1 MSLST
6 TADQPGGGPSG
17 LGPAFL
23 VAFLLHATALAGLAY
38 YAPPPSAPP
47 GENTIT
53 IDLAPQMTEAD
64 SQAPADQAQS
74 DPPPA
79 ETEPVEAPDA
89 TVSSAPPDT
98 MAIAP
103 EDTTT
108 AKPPAEATMA
118 VPTEVEPAAPA
129 ESAAAAPPQEQVVTS
144 TAEEAAPIEAPPEV
158 VAETPKPPEPPKVVA
173 QPKPPEPQRPKPTP
187 PDPAKLE
194 AARQEAKREA
204 KRIAEREARRKA
216 EIEAKREA
224 RAKAARDAAREA
236 RDRSAEP
243 NTARGAQNSASASRQ
258 SSAGAA
264 AGGNDP
270 SALRAWQGA
279 LSSAIHGRMDRNAA
293 AGTAGGVAVV
303 RFTVTRS
310 GQVTSAGLARSSG
323 VGPIDSA
330 ALATVR
336 GSLPA
341 APAGVSVS
349 SLAVTV
355 PLRFSPGR

>member
-1 MSLST
+1 MST
-6 TADQPGGGPSG
+6 TIDQPGGPPSG

-23 VAFLLHATALAGLAY
+23 VALLVHAAALAGLALY
-38 YAPPPSAPP
+38 TPVSPAPP

-64 SQAPADQAQS
+64 SQAPADQAQAE
-74 DPPPA
+74 PPPTA
-79 ETEPVEAPDA
+79 TEPVETPD
-89 TVSSAPPDT
+89 TVDAVLPPDV
-98 MAIAP
+98 AAVAP

-108 AKPPAEATMA
+108 AKPPEAEIAP
-118 VPTEVEPAAPA
+118 PTEAVV
-129 ESAAAAPPQEQVVTS
+129 AAPPQDQIVTS
-144 TAEEAAPIEAPPEV
+144 TAEQAASIEAPPEV
-158 VAETPKPPEPPKVVA
+158 VAETPPPPVVPDPPKAAVV
-173 QPKPPEPQRPKPTP
+173 PKPVKPQ

-204 KRIAEREARRKA
+204 KRIAEIEARRRA

-224 RAKAARDAAREA
+224 RAKAAREAAKEA
-236 RDRSAEP
+236 AKRSAET

-258 SSAGAA
+258 NSAGAA

-303 RFTVTRS
+303 RFTVSRS
-310 GQVTSAGLARSSG
+310 GQVTSSGLARSSG
-323 VGPIDSA
+323 IGPIDSA

-341 APAGVSVS
+341 APSGVSVS
-349 SLAVTV
+349 NLSVTV

>member
-1 MSLST
+1 MSVSAT
-6 TADQPGGGPSG
+6 TDQPGGSPSA

-23 VAFLLHATALAGLAY
+23 VAILLHATALAGLAW
-38 YAPPPSAPP
+38 YAPPAPAPP

-79 ETEPVEAPDA
+79 VMEPVEAPEA
-89 TVSSAPPDT
+89 VQSMAPPDA

-108 AKPPAEATMA
+108 AKPPEAAVTLPTETVAEAPPET
-118 VPTEVEPAAPA
+118 VTE
-129 ESAAAAPPQEQVVTS
+129 APPQDQIVTS
-144 TAEEAAPIEAPPEV
+144 TSEEAAPIEAPPEV
-158 VAETPKPPEPPKVVA
+158 VAETPKPPEPPKPVA
-173 QPKPPEPQRPKPTP
+173 LPRPVEPPKPKPP
-187 PDPAKLE
+187 DPIKLE
-194 AARQEAKREA
+194 AAREEAKREA

-224 RAKAARDAAREA
+224 RAKAAREAAKEA
-236 RDRSAEP
+236 TQRNAEP
-243 NTARGAQNSASASRQ
+243 NTARGVQNSASASRQ
-258 SSAGAA
+258 NSAGAA
-264 AGGNDP
+264 AAGNDP

-303 RFTVTRS
+303 RFTVSRS
-310 GQVTSAGLARSSG
+310 GQVMSSGLARSSG

-341 APAGVSVS
+341 APAGISVS